1 MGPDRIVRTV
11 IYCDYASVIGTVP
24 PGIRKSL
31 YDCWITSLI
40 EIDHNFFL
48 RFIKRRHFTFWDDK
62 NLTSFFLVS
71 KERKWRFWLRP
82 YASACK
88 LYQLKRQSLHLLPSR
103 ENHQKVRRL
112 KSDVTEIKWRHRDK
126 WRHRELWD
134 ISIGLLAKSRI
145 LDHFRFQLSVNLDP
159 FTAIEASWQ
168 TPVRLRV
175 LVTSSIEL
183 RASRFSNSWQISGLR
198 II

>member
-112 KSDVTEIKWRHRDK
+112 KSDVTEIKWRHR
-126 WRHRELWD
+126 ESWD
-134 ISIGLLAKSRI
+134 TSIGLLAKSRI

-175 LVTSSIEL
+175 LVTSSM
-183 RASRFSNSWQISGLR
+183 ASRFPISWQSSGQR